1 MYVILL
7 GPPGVGKGT
16 QGVLLAEGRRWER
29 LVTGD
34 LLRQAH
40 AEGTDLGR
48 EAQLFM
54 DAGELVPDNV
64 VIGMVGEKLATIAT
78 GTGVVFDGFPRTSA
92 QASGL
97 SMMLGELGM
106 KIDQV
111 VVLEAEDEALVQ
123 RIAGRRSCPECGAVY
138 NVLLAPPA
146 QDGACDN
153 DGSAL
158 QHRTDDTPETI
169 QNRLDVYRRQTTPVI
184 DYYETSGSPVHHV
197 DGEQDVAGVHAAVV
211 AALGADVAR

>member
-16 QGVLLAEGRRWER
+16 QGVLLAEGLGWER

-34 LLRQAH
+34 LLRQAC

-48 EAQLFM
+48 EAQRFM
-54 DAGELVPDNV
+54 DAGELVPGNV
-64 VIGMVGEKLATIAT
+64 VIGMVKERLAAISG

-97 SMMLGELGM
+97 SMMLTALGM

-111 VVLEAEDEALVQ
+111 VVLEAEDTSLVQ
-123 RIAGRRSCPECGAVY
+123 RIAGRRSCPSCGAVF
-138 NVLLAPPA
+138 NVFLAPPVE
-146 QDGACDN
+146 DGVCDK

-158 QHRTDDTPETI
+158 QHRTDDAPDTV
-169 QNRLDVYRRQTTPVI
+169 QHRLDVYRTQTTPVI
-184 DYYETSGSPVHHV
+184 DYYEASRATVHHV
-197 DGEQDVAGVHAAVV
+197 DGEQGVDEVQTAVV
-211 AALGADVAR
+211 SALGIA

>member
-16 QGVLLAEGRRWER
+16 QGVLLAEGLGWER

-34 LLRQAH
+34 LLRQAR

-48 EAQLFM
+48 EAQRFM

-64 VIGMVGEKLATIAT
+64 VIGMVKERLAAIPD

-97 SMMLGELGM
+97 SMMLT
-106 KIDQV
+106 
-111 VVLEAEDEALVQ
+111 
-123 RIAGRRSCPECGAVY
+123 
-138 NVLLAPPA
+138 LLYSRH
-146 QDGACDN
+146 N
-153 DGSAL
+153 
-158 QHRTDDTPETI
+158 E
-169 QNRLDVYRRQTTPVI
+169 
-184 DYYETSGSPVHHV
+184 
-197 DGEQDVAGVHAAVV
+197 
-211 AALGADVAR
+211 

>member
-16 QGVLLAEGRRWER
+16 QGVLLAEGRGWER

-34 LLRQAH
+34 LLRQAR
-40 AEGTDLGR
+40 ADGTDLGR
-48 EAQLFM
+48 EAQRFM

-64 VIGMVGEKLATIAT
+64 VIGMVRERLATIPA
-78 GTGVVFDGFPRTSA
+78 GTGVVFDGFPRTST

-97 SMMLGELGM
+97 SMMLNELGA

-111 VVLEAEDEALVQ
+111 VVLEAEDAALVQ
-123 RIAGRRSCPECGAVY
+123 RISGRRSCPSCGAVF
-138 NVLLAPPA
+138 NVFLAPPA
-146 QDGACDN
+146 QEGVCDS
-153 DGSAL
+153 DGSPL
-158 QHRTDDTPETI
+158 QHRTDDAPETV

-184 DYYETSGSPVHHV
+184 EYYEASGAPVHRV
-197 DGEQDVAGVHAAVV
+197 DGEPSVADVQAAVV
-211 AALGADVAR
+211 SALGVS